1 MFYAR
6 KLGSLTLS
14 DSPDFQ
20 GTLTGITKDG
30 ERTPWFWGDIG
41 TVSASA
47 FALTIKQ
54 MDAHDLWIS
63 ILSSTKQII
72 LEPSVSFSDLFASM
86 LGLDQKRPERA
97 GDATTANTYVQP
109 GLTHEKFLKIG

>member
-30 ERTPWFWGDIG
+30 ERTPGFWGDIG

-47 FALTIKQ
+47 FAMTIKQ
-54 MDAHDLWIS
+54 MGAHDLWIS
-63 ILSSTKQII
+63 VLSSTTQIV
-72 LEPSVSFSDLFASM
+72 LEPFVSFSDMFASM
-86 LGLDQKRPERA
+86 FTLDQKKPEGS
-97 GDATTANTYVQP
+97 GDATTASTYVQ
-109 GLTHEKFLKIG
+109 LNLF